1 MLNLVSLLLKK
12 SIVIQLFDITVYKF
26 KAKFWYKLPF
36 ETRLR
41 IINNTKP
48 KTLSVVKHK
57 KKDYRKIA
65 ILNATRK

>member
-41 IINNTKP
+41 IIEQTKP
-48 KTLSVVKHK
+48 KALSATKQLK
-57 KKDYRKIA
+57 RDYRKIA
-65 ILNATRK
+65 ILNSMRK